1 MIFTYIW
8 KNVSGTAIIS
18 SGSWNNLILTYD
30 GSNVRNYINGSLDS
44 TTPHTGTLGSMPL
57 SCIGIGRGTSGG
69 CNGSPIGSYLN
80 GTVDKLRIY
89 SKVLSVS
96 EITAAYNAEK

>member
-18 SGSWNNLILTYD
+18 SGSWNNLVLTYD
-30 GSNVRNYINGSLDS
+30 GSNIRNYINGSLDS

-69 CNGSPIGSYLN
+69 CNGSTSYGYIN
-80 GTVDKLRIY
+80 GIIDELKVY
-89 SKVLSVS
+89 SRVLSPS
-96 EITAAYNAEK
+96 EVVAAYNAEK